1 MQGEARR
8 NQPPATRIIRIGR
21 IAQDKPPGTVSFDI
35 TLLFAVRQ
43 MPQRVRPSQDV
54 TDLGALHNPSG
65 ANPARRPRPC
75 PLSLS
80 TLDGAGPPDLLL
92 QKEHAIDKR
101 LGR

>member
-1 MQGEARR
+1 MSRLMSNARR
-8 NQPPATRIIRIGR
+8 GSPKSTA
-21 IAQDKPPGTVSFDI
+21 V
-35 TLLFAVRQ
+35 TLPFAVCQ

-65 ANPARRPRPC
+65 ADPARRPRPC

-92 QKEHAIDKR
+92 QKEYAIDKR
-101 LGR
+101 LGRGRTSRHVDIDWH